1 MPSFRQGD
9 IMDLKHNQVKLDSH
23 VFIKY
28 VNLIEQKASSD
39 NTDSDVL
46 DEELGREGLLNMLKQ
61 IQSELDGM
69 QDKQEFFISSH
80 DSKPPF
86 AGLNHLL
93 AVATHEQLEDLFN
106 ILSRIKNVDPID
118 FIQCFSL
125 FSFLAG
131 SLVHLRE
138 NHSQTLSWD
147 TIVHYLSYDN
157 IVKLTAQSF
166 YLPEKIKTLGL
177 TYLNSLKGVDVYN
190 YYPNN
195 TVLASHN
202 YWAEQVKNMFVFEKT
217 SLILQNTDLT
227 ELIHDILN
235 YSHNMQRENYLP
247 VLIGSIKYPNE
258 LSNDKQ
264 IEIAQALSEHQKNHE
279 FPYQIY
285 YGITEGLFSR
295 NQQAFFKAVD
305 AYISYYFFK
314 EQRDLNATLSL
325 QDKVELFYSDY
336 FRGFFTEL
344 FKISYSTFIDLLF
357 HYYDKEIFFEFMK
370 RYNIPFN
377 IPLRITLEN
386 NDNHYLSLM
395 EYALW
400 TGHIQ
405 IMNDLIDSGEDIHT
419 PFNAKI
425 MEADRVFHYR
435 SDPMADLSIFSAH
448 DLLYLIEK
456 EVINEE
462 HTYYLEMD
470 SVVEKIS
477 IFFYLLSV
485 RNYHAFYK
493 LYYKIKNRNPHF
505 DLREVKTGTTG
516 TDLVYAYFSYLLKN
530 SDNII
535 FDDALLDIFVE
546 AGFDLF
552 YSNKQ
557 GQSSFSRMSGFSV
570 PHIIQLLDKL
580 DVLIPQSYKQ
590 SLAQPKVLLEPQTVL
605 EEINDMALN
614 NNETQVIEWFNPK
627 KLEEHLKK
635 NSKEKE
641 ALNADY
647 IKQMLSDNNHL
658 KTNLILNDYQFFD
671 TLQEEFPNFN
681 EVIRFYKGQF
691 KLKKLT
697 GKKHIQPVLLLGEP
711 GIGKTYFA
719 KKLSQYLKTGYTFL
733 DMGSITANWILSGNN
748 GTWKNAKQG
757 KILEAIMNSSTINPV
772 ILMDEIEKARGG
784 DFDPTLVL
792 YQLLEEINACE
803 FTDEFIDFSFD
814 ASGIIY
820 IACANSFGHMSEALI
835 SRFKVFEVPSPN
847 SEQLEYIV
855 ANIYRDAIKDAKIFE
870 PVLDKNIIHK
880 LKGYSLRNV
889 KNMIDHA
896 ISTALLDL
904 SDEEAFERIKTQQ
917 LIELSA
923 SYFVAPLQKNAL
935 GFN

>member
-1 MPSFRQGD
+1 MQGD

-28 VNLIEQKASSD
+28 VNLIEQKASSE
-39 NTDSDVL
+39 NTDIDSA
-46 DEELGREGLLNMLKQ
+46 DENLGREGLIHMLKQ
-61 IQSELDGM
+61 IQNELEGN
-69 QDKQEFFISSH
+69 QGKQEFFISSH

-93 AVATHEQLEDLFN
+93 AVATHEQLEELFN
-106 ILSRIKNVDPID
+106 ILGKIKQTNPVD
-118 FIQCFSL
+118 FIQCFGL
-125 FSFLAG
+125 FSFLSG

-147 TIVHYLSYDN
+147 TILHYLDYDN

-177 TYLNSLKGVDVYN
+177 TYLNSLKGVDIYN

-195 TVLASHN
+195 VVLTSHN
-202 YWAEQVKNMFVFEKT
+202 YWAEQVKNTFVFEKP
-217 SLILQNTDLT
+217 SLILQNSNLT

-235 YSHNMQRENYLP
+235 YSHSMQKENYLP
-247 VLIGSIKYPNE
+247 VLIGTIKYPNE

-264 IEIAQALSEHQKNHE
+264 IEIAQALSEHKQAIE

-285 YGITEGLFSR
+285 YTITEGLFSR
-295 NQQAFFKAVD
+295 NQALFFKGVET
-305 AYISYYFFK
+305 YISYYFFK
-314 EQRDLNATLSL
+314 EQRDLHDTLSL
-325 QDKVELFYSDY
+325 QDKVELFYSSY

-344 FKISYSTFIDLLF
+344 FKISCETFIDLLF
-357 HYYDKEIFFEFMK
+357 HYYDKDIFFEFMK
-370 RYNIPFN
+370 RYSIPFN
-377 IPLRITLEN
+377 TPVRVSLEN
-386 NDNHYLSLM
+386 QENCYLSLV

-400 TGHIQ
+400 TGRPQ
-405 IMNDLIDSGEDIHT
+405 IMNDLVEANENIYT

-435 SDPMADLSIFSAH
+435 SDPFADLNLFSAH

-456 EVINEE
+456 EVINEN
-462 HTYYLEMD
+462 HTYYIEMD
-470 SVVEKIS
+470 GVVEKNS
-477 IFFYLLSV
+477 IFFYFLSV

-493 LYYKIKNRNPHF
+493 LYHKVKSVHPHF
-505 DLREVKTGTTG
+505 DLKEIKTGTTQ
-516 TDLVYAYFSYLLKN
+516 TDLLSAYLGYNMKNNEELL
-530 SDNII
+530 

-546 AGFDLF
+546 EKFDLF
-552 YSNKQ
+552 NANKH

-570 PHIIQLLDKL
+570 AHIIALLDKL
-580 DVLIPQSYKQ
+580 DVLIPQSYKL
-590 SLAQPKVLLEPQTVL
+590 SLAQTKTLPEPQTVL
-605 EEINDMALN
+605 EEIHNMSSHLGQN
-614 NNETQVIEWFNPK
+614 QMIQWFDPK

-647 IKQMLSDNNHL
+647 IKQMLSDNHHL
-658 KTNLILNDYQFFD
+658 KSNLILDNYDFFD
-671 TLQEEFPNFN
+671 TLQQEFPNFK
-681 EVIRFYKGQF
+681 EVSRFYKGQF

-697 GKKHIQPVLLLGEP
+697 GKTHIQPVLLLGEP
-711 GIGKTYFA
+711 GIGKTFFA

-757 KILEAIMNSSTINPV
+757 KILEAIMNSNTINPV
-772 ILMDEIEKARGG
+772 VLMDEIEKARGG

-792 YQLLEEINACE
+792 YQLLEEINAKE

-814 ASGIIY
+814 ASGVVY

-835 SRFKVFEVPSPN
+835 SRFKVFEVPSPSN
-847 SEQLEYIV
+847 DQLDYIV
-855 ANIYRDAIKDAKIFE
+855 ANIYRDAVKDAKIFH
-870 PVLDKNIIHK
+870 PVLDNEVVNK

-904 SDEEAFERIKTQQ
+904 NDDDALKRIENHDLIQ
-917 LIELSA
+917 LSW
-923 SYFVAPLQKNAL
+923 SYFVAPLQKTAL